1 MHRDCRGHHDG
12 AWTGIARVG
21 VGPAAGR
28 VVVLRA
34 YVGHDKHQRRAGA
47 EPAPFARVGGRAQR
61 TGTPRYTIDVS
72 STSER
77 SGPCVGTTLTLL
89 THRRPARPPNGHP
102 HHRDRRRPRPLL
114 RRVQLPEQR
123 HARADGRRVQ
133 RPPRALR
140 RPPRRDWC
148 RATKVSGRRRT
159 CGTGSGG
166 GSYGAGIPTAA
177 RRNRIIDLEVR
188 RPVTSQLLL
197 HTPRRRGL
205 GAEGWLE
212 PRGRGG
218 A

>member
-28 VVVLRA
+28 VAVLRA

-133 RPPRALR
+133 RPPRASASSAPTGLVPR
-140 RPPRRDWC
+140 DKKLAVVVGPVAQAAAAAHMARGSRP
-148 RATKVSGRRRT
+148 
-159 CGTGSGG
+159 
-166 GSYGAGIPTAA
+166 
-177 RRNRIIDLEVR
+177 
-188 RPVTSQLLL
+188 Q
-197 HTPRRRGL
+197 
-205 GAEGWLE
+205 
-212 PRGRGG
+212 RGG
-218 A
+218 IGSSI